1 MRPILKRLLVLLVPA
16 LSACGG
22 DDEWTLRM
30 SFAATPAV
38 MTSGGWV
45 TLIWSS
51 DDASSCTADD
61 GWRGAKA
68 VSGSER
74 ILLDGSGR
82 RTFKLSCSDGDRSVV
97 NTVEVSVA
105 PS

>member
-16 LSACGG
+16 LTACGG
-22 DDEWTLRM
+22 DDEWSLRM
-30 SFAATPAV
+30 SFVATPAV
-38 MTSGGWV
+38 MTLGGWV

-61 GWRGAKA
+61 GWSGAKA
-68 VSGSER
+68 VSGRER

-82 RTFKLSCSDGDRSVV
+82 RTFRLTCRDGDQSVV
-97 NTVEVSVA
+97 STVEVSVA